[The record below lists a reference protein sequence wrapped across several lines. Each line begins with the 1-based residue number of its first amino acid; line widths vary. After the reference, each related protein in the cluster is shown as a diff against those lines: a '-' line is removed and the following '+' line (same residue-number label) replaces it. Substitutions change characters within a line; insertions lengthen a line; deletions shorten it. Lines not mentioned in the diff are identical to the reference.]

1 MPEGTHLVGGYNAEN
16 VSAAT
21 CVGKHFGIREEDAL
35 AAIRAYVPSNNRSQF
50 MQTERNTVVV
60 DAYNANPTSMTAA
73 INAFKGTLHTM
84 QALLHVAAH
93 IIADDNDR

>member
-1 MPEGTHLVGGYNAEN
+1 MYPGKTAAYDLDRIVGRGIVYHEHL
-16 VSAAT
+16 
-21 CVGKHFGIREEDAL
+21 
-35 AAIRAYVPSNNRSQF
+35 
-50 MQTERNTVVV
+50 
-60 DAYNANPTSMTAA
+60 A